1 MTKQEHNIETQ
12 TNVILFLSPEKA
24 ESDSSHYESYDE
36 EDDDDGGE
44 ELVKDRAHYIRW
56 SASQPCLK
64 PTPESRLCG
73 YLWRRKWLGQW
84 SKELFIIRND
94 VLLVRNETN
103 ARAHTAAVPLMATR
117 CRSIFEAPQLFV
129 RSGVFDLFV
138 PVCLLLC
145 LRQCYKCARDLLPQL
160 ELNLRG
166 CQLVYKSKSSRK
178 IQHQLKLVLLGSE
191 TLVLG
196 YSTFQQAD
204 EWKKVSN
211 TRHANRELAHIQHEV
226 LTHSQASGFYIR
238 HGNIHELSVT
248 SELKSSCTFAP
259 ESEISCRVDGPFQ
272 FSWKDLPRE
281 SEQSHRSWSF

>member
-1 MTKQEHNIETQ
+1 
-12 TNVILFLSPEKA
+12 
-24 ESDSSHYESYDE
+24 
-36 EDDDDGGE
+36 
-44 ELVKDRAHYIRW
+44 
-56 SASQPCLK
+56 
-64 PTPESRLCG
+64 
-73 YLWRRKWLGQW
+73 
-84 SKELFIIRND
+84 
-94 VLLVRNETN
+94 
-103 ARAHTAAVPLMATR
+103 MATR

-204 EWKKVSN
+204 EWKKVSK
-211 TRHANRELAHIQHEV
+211 TRHVNRELAHIQHEV
-226 LTHSQASGFYIR
+226 LTHTVRLQVSTSDMATYMNSQSP
-238 HGNIHELSVT
+238 LS
-248 SELKSSCTFAP
+248 
-259 ESEISCRVDGPFQ
+259 
-272 FSWKDLPRE
+272 
-281 SEQSHRSWSF
+281 